1 MRVLVLTALL
11 YLVLCVASA
20 GAATRYA
27 APGGSGA
34 DPCANPANP
43 CSIYTAADGGA
54 PGTTV
59 TAGDVVMLAPGQYS
73 DSAGDLG
80 VSGFVNMAAGITLE
94 GQPGKP
100 RPLITLEASG
110 PALIAG
116 SGATASHLEITSAT
130 ANLGIEVFTG
140 GVVDDVIVTNS
151 KSFSFACAQLGGVI
165 RDSVCLSSGSFSTAV
180 GASDIG
186 GGPFNSVLRNVT
198 AIATGTGS
206 FGVSYTYF
214 KNTVGTLNGQSVI
227 AEGTEKDVRA
237 FGNEGGASS
246 TVQLEHSDFDTS
258 EAKTAAGGAA
268 SVTAPGAGTNITA
281 LPLFAADGF
290 HELATSPTVDKG
302 FVDGSSGSADNDGQL
317 RTIGSAPDIGADEL
331 AHATALAITC
341 SPETLVAAGEGSGTA
356 KCPTTV
362 TDTSPGA
369 TAPTGPLKFSTDG
382 GIIANFCTLTAV
394 SAVASSCSSSWSS
407 FASGLGAHHLTAKYE
422 GDSSHDGSEG
432 TATINLVAPPGGG
445 AGGGSGGGGGGTG
458 GGSEKSHL
466 APATTLGKHPPKR
479 GPRQLASFTFGSD
492 QPGSRFECKLD
503 KGKFKPCGSPFKR
516 KVPVGPHDFRVRAVT
531 AEGLQDATPV
541 AFRWTRTRA

>member
-1 MRVLVLTALL
+1 
-11 YLVLCVASA
+11 
-20 GAATRYA
+20 
-27 APGGSGA
+27 
-34 DPCANPANP
+34 
-43 CSIYTAADGGA
+43 
-54 PGTTV
+54 
-59 TAGDVVMLAPGQYS
+59 
-73 DSAGDLG
+73 

-116 SGATASHLEITSAT
+116 GGVTASHLEITSAT

-258 EAKTAAGGAA
+258 EAKTAGGGAA
-268 SVTAPGAGTNITA
+268 SVTAAGAGTNITA

-331 AHATALAITC
+331 AHPTSLAIAC
-341 SPETLVAAGEGSGTA
+341 SPETLTATGESSGTA
-356 KCPTTV
+356 KCPVTV
-362 TDTSPGA
+362 TDTAAGG
-369 TAPTGPLKFSTDG
+369 TAPTGVIKFGTDG
-382 GIIANFCTLTAV
+382 GIVRGLCTLAPI
-394 SAVASSCSSSWSS
+394 SAVGSSCDGSWSS

-422 GDSSHDGSEG
+422 GDQTHEGSEA
-432 TATINLVAPPGGG
+432 TAMINLVAQPSAGGG
-445 AGGGSGGGGGGTG
+445 NGGASGDGGSGGGAETPRI
-458 GGSEKSHL
+458 
-466 APATTLGKHPPKR
+466 APATTLGKHPAKR
-479 GPRQLASFTFGSD
+479 GPKQLASFTFGSD

-531 AEGLQDATPV
+531 AEGLQDTTPV